1 MNEIES
7 LRNLASGDFATK
19 GIIMAQNILE
29 NAVGDVFEPY
39 LKFPEEVQERRSK
52 PQQEKTINPAAI
64 ESAFF
69 KLYPNPT
76 KSQTNL
82 SYVLLLGQK
91 GVASISDSNGKVVYE
106 TVLSN
111 DQNSLSIDLSN
122 FAPSTYFLKVI
133 VDKLV
138 KYNETL
144 IIRN

>member
-1 MNEIES
+1 
-7 LRNLASGDFATK
+7 
-19 GIIMAQNILE
+19 
-29 NAVGDVFEPY
+29 
-39 LKFPEEVQERRSK
+39 
-52 PQQEKTINPAAI
+52 
-64 ESAFF
+64 
-69 KLYPNPT
+69 
-76 KSQTNL
+76 
-82 SYVLLLGQK
+82 LLGQK

>member
-1 MNEIES
+1 
-7 LRNLASGDFATK
+7 
-19 GIIMAQNILE
+19 MAQNILE

-39 LKFPEEVQERRSK
+39 LKFLEEVQERRSK

-64 ESAFF
+64 ENSFF

-122 FAPSTYFLKVI
+122 FAPSAYYLNVIIDNIVTYK
-133 VDKLV
+133 
-138 KYNETL
+138 ETL
-144 IIRN
+144 VVRK